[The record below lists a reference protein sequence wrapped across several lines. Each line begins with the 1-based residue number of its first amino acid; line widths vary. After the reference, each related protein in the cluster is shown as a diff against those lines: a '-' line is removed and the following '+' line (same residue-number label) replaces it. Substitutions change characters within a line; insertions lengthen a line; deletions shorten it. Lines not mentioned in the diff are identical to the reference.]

1 MATSLVFRLHDR
13 GPELLREVLLERGWR
28 EYDGRRHGEEDWNLY
43 WRRSTFPS
51 SKYHNLLPWQRLNH
65 HPKTAGITRKD
76 SLVRNLR
83 RMRATFGS
91 SLYDFSPTTFLLP
104 KDSTHFLSEHNKLAR
119 GRPVYWICKPVDQSR
134 GRGIFIF
141 EDIKDLV
148 YDCSVIVQRYISS
161 PWMISGYKFDLRIYV
176 CVKSFHPLTVY
187 IHQEGLVRFAT
198 EKYSLRSL
206 SNLYAHLTN
215 TSINKSGPFYK
226 SEKGRVGQGCKWTM
240 SKFRHFLQSQHIN
253 ELLLWQRINSMVTLT
268 LLTVAP
274 SVPSCPNCVELFGFD
289 VLIDSEFKPWL
300 LEVNYSPALRLDC
313 QADISVKKGLIHD
326 LIDLMNYTWTDS
338 LRDRAYQNQNHRRRQ
353 PCFSRSLHVSL
364 PALSTWKGLV
374 VQRKKKHKNAS
385 QTQSRHRALGFD
397 HPSLILP
404 VAARYKTIN
413 TSAKETCT
421 DPTVNRIL
429 GPPSDTD
436 VSAVNR
442 QMGSDVDSC
451 QMRKSLRVTEVR
463 NQDDTETEA
472 ETVLSGEA
480 DGSKFKGSGDSTW
493 LPNIHSGSQQRVLPR
508 VRRPKAQ
515 NGLDVPPI
523 RVGGFIRTFPFNTAT
538 LKASQHKLDVPII
551 ARELQKLTSQL
562 ASGPSDETRWTK
574 QDEMYG
580 EEQFDSLL
588 WGPKDPPL
596 LSRSF
601 KPT

>member
-326 LIDLMNYTWTDS
+326 LIDVMNYTWTDS
-338 LRDRAYQNQNHRRRQ
+338 LRDRAYQNQNHRR
-353 PCFSRSLHVSL
+353 
-364 PALSTWKGLV
+364 
-374 VQRKKKHKNAS
+374 
-385 QTQSRHRALGFD
+385 
-397 HPSLILP
+397 
-404 VAARYKTIN
+404 
-413 TSAKETCT
+413 
-421 DPTVNRIL
+421 
-429 GPPSDTD
+429 
-436 VSAVNR
+436 R

-493 LPNIHSGSQQRVLPR
+493 LPNIHRYRLHPSKTCTFVLFPSGSQQRVQPR

-538 LKASQHKLDVPII
+538 LKASQHKLDIPII